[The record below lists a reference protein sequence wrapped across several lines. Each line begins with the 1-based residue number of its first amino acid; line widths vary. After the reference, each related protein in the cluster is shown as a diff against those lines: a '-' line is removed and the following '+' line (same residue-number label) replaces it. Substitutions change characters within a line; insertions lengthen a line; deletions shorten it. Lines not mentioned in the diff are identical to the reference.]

1 MQQRIQKGESRH
13 GKAQRYQ
20 KSQARGQIPRRK
32 QLGLMKSVQRDLLEI
47 LPQNLIQLFH
57 TPQGKSAAGDDIGTQ
72 HHEAQTFKARGLE
85 YGRIAAHRQ
94 KNIRHRSR
102 VLFMKKHGITFG
114 RGVRFEIQRYTAC
127 AQHAAVQRAGDLQRR
142 DAGSAEG
149 VIAAVK
155 HALRH
160 LYGAVLQPEG
170 CGTPKSQRRSSAGQQ
185 DNGVLPERRPK
196 AV

>member
-1 MQQRIQKGESRH
+1 MQQRIQKGESCH

-57 TPQGKSAAGDDIGTQ
+57 APQGKSAAGDDIGTQ
-72 HHEAQTFKARGLE
+72 HHEAQAFKARGLE

-102 VLFMKKHGITFG
+102 VL
-114 RGVRFEIQRYTAC
+114 
-127 AQHAAVQRAGDLQRR
+127 L
-142 DAGSAEG
+142 
-149 VIAAVK
+149 
-155 HALRH
+155 
-160 LYGAVLQPEG
+160 
-170 CGTPKSQRRSSAGQQ
+170 
-185 DNGVLPERRPK
+185 
-196 AV
+196 